1 MDLVWIVAFVALCAC
16 TVVLLWACAELL
28 QPAATTRH

>member
-16 TVVLLWACAELL
+16 TSALVWACGELL
-28 QPAATTRH
+28 QPAASTRH

>member
-16 TVVLLWACAELL
+16 TGALVWACAALL
-28 QPAATTRH
+28 QPAAPTRH